1 MREVVIVNTDHPFDG
16 PLRAG
21 YCVSYMCRLRGLSLR
36 RTILESWGLLL
47 VYQGE
52 SRLDTAIHM
61 LGMNFDLGIVWIN
74 SAGEVVDLRYARR
87 WRSFIMPSAAAK
99 YVLEILPQRL
109 KDFNLRDKIT
119 FEEII

>member
-1 MREVVIVNTDHPFDG
+1 M
-16 PLRAG
+16 
-21 YCVSYMCRLRGLSLR
+21 
-36 RTILESWGLLL
+36 
-47 VYQGE
+47 VYQKE

-74 SAGEVVDLRYARR
+74 SVDEVVDLRYARR
-87 WRSFIMPSAAAK
+87 WRSFIMPSVAAK

-109 KDFNLRDKIT
+109 KDFNLGDKIT